1 VVTVQISRCGEL
13 KVKEYPSLF
22 VHAPHKNSAPV
33 LTLPQLGLHYYVVLT
48 VVTTWVLIW
57 IGGLVTSKQAGMTV
71 PDWPTSF
78 GYNMFLFPISRW
90 TGGIFYEHVHRL
102 IASGVGLMTVGL
114 TLFLLWGEKRRWL
127 KMLGFVILG
136 MVITQGI
143 MGGLRVTLIHQ
154 GLGFLHGCFGQLFFC
169 TLAAIAV
176 YTSPW
181 WERVAR
187 ERHAAIAPWWSK
199 AVIVTTILIFAQL
212 AIGAS
217 MRHAH
222 LGLSIT
228 DFPTAYGAW
237 WPQITVD
244 QLVSINERRVAEGL
258 MPTTLTQI
266 YLQMAH
272 RVMAIVITIGVF
284 ASFIGLWAQRGI
296 NPWLHGWNGL
306 WAFLVVVQ
314 VTLGIWT
321 IWTGKAADIATAHVA
336 TGAVLLLT
344 GVVQICLAHRLQQA
358 EYGPQDRGTKPVI
371 TRLPLGV
378 D

>member
-1 VVTVQISRCGEL
+1 M
-13 KVKEYPSLF
+13 
-22 VHAPHKNSAPV
+22 HAPRKAPAPV

-114 TLFLLWGEKRRWL
+114 TVFLLWGEKRRWL
-127 KMLGFVILG
+127 KALGFVVLG
-136 MVITQGI
+136 MVIVQGI

-154 GLGFLHGCFGQLFFC
+154 GLGFVHGCFGQLFFC
-169 TLAAIAV
+169 TLGAIAV
-176 YTSPW
+176 FTSPW
-181 WERVAR
+181 WERVTR
-187 ERHAAIAPWWSK
+187 ESSAMVAKWWSK
-199 AVIVTTILIFAQL
+199 VVIVTTLLIFAQL

-237 WPQITVD
+237 WPQISAE
-244 QLVSINERRVAEGL
+244 QLVAINEQRVAQGF
-258 MPTTLTQI
+258 MPTTLGQI

-272 RVMAIVITIGVF
+272 RVMAIVITVGVF
-284 ASFIGLWAQRGI
+284 ASFVGLLTQRGI
-296 NPWLHGWNGL
+296 NVWLRGWNWL
-306 WAFLVVVQ
+306 WAILVVMQ

-336 TGAVLLLT
+336 TGAMLLLT
-344 GVVQICLAHRLQQA
+344 GVVQICLAHRLQNT
-358 EYGPQDRGTKPVI
+358 GTAPRPVSSETVI
-371 TRLPLGV
+371 TRLPVGV